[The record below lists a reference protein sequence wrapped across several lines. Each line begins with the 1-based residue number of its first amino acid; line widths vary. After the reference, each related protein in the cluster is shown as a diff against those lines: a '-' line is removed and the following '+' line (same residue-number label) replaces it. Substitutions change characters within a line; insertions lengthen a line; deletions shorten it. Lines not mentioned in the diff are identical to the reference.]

1 MSQSPSEARST
12 QWLGVVKGALLF
24 LLSLPLLAVVYL
36 GSFSRFLADD
46 YCTNATLLNLGF
58 LGSQAHWYLNWSG
71 RYSFTLLVNLTQL
84 LESSFTPL
92 LIALTVPLW
101 LGVLTVSLRT
111 ALRALSGANSWG
123 LSLLLG
129 SLILIATV
137 NGTPDLYQSLLWQTG
152 LVTYV
157 VPLVLGTA
165 YLGWMASLLL
175 RETSE
180 KSGRLGWALSF
191 LWAFVAG
198 GFSETY
204 ISMQTAGLLMLTAA
218 TFIPRWRST
227 LSPIR
232 AVAVAGLIGSLL
244 SMMVIIGAPG
254 NVIRRSLMPDPGSL
268 LIVGGWSIRHTFA
281 FVAKSFIGA
290 PVTSLL
296 SVILPLFAAFF
307 LWPASMIAQ
316 DWQGRSVRRTS
327 DLLAIIPAAAF
338 LLTLAIIIPSVFAT
352 SAYPAQRALVTAQYV
367 LISSLVLWGFTLGRL
382 AGPAIRRWA
391 GARYRGQAWL
401 IAVVLALTLIAS
413 LATTQRILG
422 WLPDA
427 QEFSAAWDR
436 RDASIREALDRGDRE
451 LESASLSHMAGLAEI
466 GFDPD
471 EWINICI
478 ADSYGL
484 ASVVA
489 K

>member
-1 MSQSPSEARST
+1 M
-12 QWLGVVKGALLF
+12 
-24 LLSLPLLAVVYL
+24 YL

-46 YCTNATLLNLGF
+46 YCTNSTLLNLGF
-58 LGSQAHWYLNWSG
+58 FGSQAHWYLNWSG
-71 RYSFTLLVNLTQL
+71 RYSFTLLVNLTEL
-84 LESSFTPL
+84 LGSSFTPL

-101 LGVLTVSLRT
+101 FGVLTVSLRT
-111 ALRALSGANSWG
+111 VLRSLSGANSWG

-129 SLILIATV
+129 SLILVATM

-157 VPLVLGTA
+157 VPLILGTA
-165 YLGWMASLLL
+165 YLGWIASLLM
-175 RETSE
+175 RGTSE
-180 KSGRLGWALSF
+180 EIRRWEWAVSLV
-191 LWAFVAG
+191 WAFIAG

-204 ISMQTAGLLMLTAA
+204 VSMQTAGLLALSAA
-218 TFIPRWRST
+218 SFVPRWQRR

-232 AVAVAGLIGSLL
+232 GIALAGLLGSLL
-244 SMMVIIGAPG
+244 STIAIGGAPG
-254 NVIRRSLMPDPGSL
+254 NQVRRSLMPDPGNL
-268 LIVGGWSIRHTFA
+268 LSIVGWSIRHTFA
-281 FVAKSFIGA
+281 FVAKSIIGA

-296 SVILPLFAAFF
+296 AMALPLYAAVF
-307 LWPASMIAQ
+307 LWSASTIAPPLQ
-316 DWQGRSVRRTS
+316 NRSARRAL
-327 DLLAIIPAAAF
+327 DMLLVIPAVAF
-338 LLTLAIIIPSVFAT
+338 LLILASIVPSVFAT
-352 SAYPAQRALVTAQYV
+352 SAYPAERSLITAQYA

-382 AGPAIRRWA
+382 GRPAIRRWA
-391 GARYRGQAWL
+391 GARYRPQIWL
-401 IAVVLALTLIAS
+401 GAIVLALTLIGS
-413 LATTQRILG
+413 LATTQRSLG

-436 RDASIREALDRGDRE
+436 RDASIREVLDRGDRE
-451 LESASLSHMAGLAEI
+451 LEIASLSHMAGLAEV
-466 GFDPD
+466 GFDAD

>member
-1 MSQSPSEARST
+1 M
-12 QWLGVVKGALLF
+12 
-24 LLSLPLLAVVYL
+24 
-36 GSFSRFLADD
+36 
-46 YCTNATLLNLGF
+46 
-58 LGSQAHWYLNWSG
+58 
-71 RYSFTLLVNLTQL
+71 
-84 LESSFTPL
+84 
-92 LIALTVPLW
+92 
-101 LGVLTVSLRT
+101 
-111 ALRALSGANSWG
+111 
-123 LSLLLG
+123 
-129 SLILIATV
+129 
-137 NGTPDLYQSLLWQTG
+137 
-152 LVTYV
+152 
-157 VPLVLGTA
+157 
-165 YLGWMASLLL
+165 
-175 RETSE
+175 
-180 KSGRLGWALSF
+180 
-191 LWAFVAG
+191 
-198 GFSETY
+198 
-204 ISMQTAGLLMLTAA
+204 
-218 TFIPRWRST
+218 
-227 LSPIR
+227 
-232 AVAVAGLIGSLL
+232 GSLL

-254 NVIRRSLMPDPGSL
+254 NVRRRSLMPDPGSL

>member
-1 MSQSPSEARST
+1 MSQSPSEARTT
-12 QWLGVVKGALLF
+12 QWPGVVKGALLF
-24 LLSLPLLAVVYL
+24 LLSLPPLALMYL

-46 YCTNATLLNLGF
+46 YCTHGTLLGLGL

-84 LESSFTPL
+84 LGSSFTPL

-180 KSGRLGWALSF
+180 KIRRWGWALSF
-191 LWAFVAG
+191 VWAFVAG

-204 ISMQTAGLLMLTAA
+204 VSMQTAGLLMLSAA
-218 TFIPRWRST
+218 TFFPRWRST

-254 NVIRRSLMPDPGSL
+254 NEIRRSLMPDPGSL
-268 LIVGGWSIRHTFA
+268 LIIVGWSIRHTFA

-296 SVILPLFAAFF
+296 SVTLPLFAAVF
-307 LWPASMIAQ
+307 LWPGSMIAPA
-316 DWQGRSVRRTS
+316 WQGRSVRRTS
-327 DLLAIIPAAAF
+327 DILAIIPAAAV
-338 LLTLAIIIPSVFAT
+338 LLILASIIPSVFAT
-352 SAYPAQRALVTAQYV
+352 SAYPAERALVTTQYV
-367 LISSLVLWGFTLGRL
+367 LISSLVLWSFTLGRL
-382 AGPAIRRWA
+382 GGPAIRRWA
-391 GARYRGQAWL
+391 EARYRGQAWL
-401 IAVVLALTLIAS
+401 TATVLVLTMFSS
-413 LATTQRILG
+413 LAAAQRILG

-451 LESASLSHMAGLAEI
+451 LEIASLSHMAGLAEV
-466 GFDPD
+466 GFDPE
-471 EWINICI
+471 EWINGCI

-484 ASVVA
+484 VSVVA